1 MTSNTI
7 DAIYIFDHT
16 KLAITPIQ
24 AKPLTN
30 TPPSQ
35 PILEHIYR
43 NRPPSPGT
51 LLRHY
56 LAHPAPRS
64 SLIYTHETSPPTL
77 IFSIIHSHLLFLV
90 PSNTEVEPLFVL
102 EFLHRLCD
110 ILEDFL
116 GSPLLASKIQ
126 SSYDVVA
133 QVLGEVCDAG
143 VVCNTEPNALR
154 DVVDMPGWMEKLFA
168 GAGYVSF
175 PLPPG

>member
-1 MTSNTI
+1 M
-7 DAIYIFDHT
+7 
-16 KLAITPIQ
+16 
-24 AKPLTN
+24 
-30 TPPSQ
+30 
-35 PILEHIYR
+35 
-43 NRPPSPGT
+43 
-51 LLRHY
+51 
-56 LAHPAPRS
+56 
-64 SLIYTHETSPPTL
+64 
-77 IFSIIHSHLLFLV
+77 
-90 PSNTEVEPLFVL
+90 FVL